1 MDNIKFDDEFVDIDK
16 VKSLIIDIL
25 NKSERIPY
33 LDFKSNNLELCPD
46 ELEYKYTYVTNELS
60 TIFYKILIDKEL
72 SSVFPHS
79 VSVINNLDCKKKI
92 RLAVKVI
99 VIYNMSIND
108 EHDEYYDINGKYFN
122 YEIIEIGDLFDPSN
136 IMKGD
141 TNGII

>member
-1 MDNIKFDDEFVDIDK
+1 MDKIKFDDELVDIDK
-16 VKSLIIDIL
+16 VKSLIIDML

-33 LDFKSNNLELCPD
+33 VDFKSDNLELCPD
-46 ELEYKYTYVTNELS
+46 ELEYKYTYADNELS

-79 VSVINNLDCKKKI
+79 VSVINNFDWQKKI

-99 VIYNMSIND
+99 VINNMSIND

-122 YEIIEIGDLFDPSN
+122 YEIIEIRDLFDPSE
-136 IMKGD
+136 IMKG
-141 TNGII
+141 GIYY

>member
-1 MDNIKFDDEFVDIDK
+1 MDKIKFDDELVNIDK
-16 VKSLIIDIL
+16 VKSLIIDML

-33 LDFKSNNLELCPD
+33 VDFKSDNLELCPD
-46 ELEYKYTYVTNELS
+46 ELEYKYTYADNELS

-79 VSVINNLDCKKKI
+79 VSVINNFDWQKKI
-92 RLAVKVI
+92 HLAVKVI

-122 YEIIEIGDLFDPSN
+122 YEIIEIRDLFDPSE

-141 TNGII
+141 ANGPI

>member
-1 MDNIKFDDEFVDIDK
+1 MDKIKFDDELVNIDK
-16 VKSLIIDIL
+16 VKSLIIDMP

-33 LDFKSNNLELCPD
+33 VDFKSNNLELCPD
-46 ELEYKYTYVTNELS
+46 ELEYKYTYVDNELY

-79 VSVINNLDCKKKI
+79 VSVINNLDYQKKI

-99 VIYNMSIND
+99 VTYNMDIND

-122 YEIIEIGDLFDPSN
+122 YEIIEIGDLFDPSE
-136 IMKGD
+136 IIKGD
-141 TNGII
+141 ANEPI

>member
-1 MDNIKFDDEFVDIDK
+1 MDKIKFDDKLVDIDK
-16 VKSLIIDIL
+16 VKSLIIDML

-33 LDFKSNNLELCPD
+33 VDFKSDNLELCPD
-46 ELEYKYTYVTNELS
+46 ELEYKYTYADNELS

-79 VSVINNLDCKKKI
+79 VSVINNFDWQKKI
-92 RLAVKVI
+92 CLEVKVI

-108 EHDEYYDINGKYFN
+108 EHDEYYNINGKYFN
-122 YEIIEIGDLFDPSN
+122 YEIIEIGDLFDPSE

-141 TNGII
+141 ANGSI

>member
-1 MDNIKFDDEFVDIDK
+1 MDKIKFDDELVDVDK
-16 VKSLIIDIL
+16 VKSLIIDML

-33 LDFKSNNLELCPD
+33 VDFKSDNLELCPD
-46 ELEYKYTYVTNELS
+46 ELEYKYTYADNELS

-72 SSVFPHS
+72 SSIFPHS
-79 VSVINNLDCKKKI
+79 VSVINNLDHQKKI

-122 YEIIEIGDLFDPSN
+122 YEIIEIGDLFDQLE
-136 IMKGD
+136 IIKGD
-141 TNGII
+141 ANESI

>member
-1 MDNIKFDDEFVDIDK
+1 MDKIKFDDELVDIDK
-16 VKSLIIDIL
+16 VKSLIIYML

-33 LDFKSNNLELCPD
+33 VDFKSDNLELCPD
-46 ELEYKYTYVTNELS
+46 ELEYKYTYADNELS

-79 VSVINNLDCKKKI
+79 VSVINNFDWQKKI

-122 YEIIEIGDLFDPSN
+122 YEIIEIGDIFSPSD

-141 TNGII
+141 TNGSI